1 MEKLSEEKSPS
12 DTLPAAGKT
21 KLVFRGVVL
30 ASILVLVLC
39 SCLRLLFSTGQNAP
53 ADGYLRTLILVSAF
67 GFSFAGWGL
76 FFLDIMCGFLKLAQA
91 KLLTSTLDFFLALL
105 SLLPLALALAAQ
117 RLASGI
123 KP

>member
-1 MEKLSEEKSPS
+1 MEKSSEEKSPRE
-12 DTLPAAGKT
+12 TLSAAGKT

-30 ASILVLVLC
+30 ASVLVLLLC
-39 SCLRLLFSTGQNAP
+39 SCLRLLFSTGHTAP

-91 KLLTSTLDFFLALL
+91 KLLPSTLDFFLALL
-105 SLLPLALALAAQ
+105 SLLPLAFALASQ
-117 RLASGI
+117 RLASGLT
-123 KP
+123 P